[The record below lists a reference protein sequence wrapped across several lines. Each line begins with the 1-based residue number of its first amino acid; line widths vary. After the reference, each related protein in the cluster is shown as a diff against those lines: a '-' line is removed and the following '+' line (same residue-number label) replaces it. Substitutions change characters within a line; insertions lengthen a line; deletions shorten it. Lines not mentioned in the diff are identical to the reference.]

1 MRRSWTVE
9 RVLFALAGSLT
20 LASVLFAML
29 VSPWFLVL
37 AVLVGVNQLLY
48 VTAGI
53 CPASLVLERSTGL
66 ERGCVR

>member
-1 MRRSWTVE
+1 MS
-9 RVLFALAGSLT
+9 VLFAL
-20 LASVLFAML
+20 L

-48 VTAGI
+48 VTAGV
-53 CPASLVLERSTGL
+53 CPASLVLERATGI

>member
-1 MRRSWTVE
+1 MQRSWPLE
-9 RVLFALAGSLT
+9 RVLFALAGSIT
-20 LASVLFAML
+20 LVSVLCALL

-48 VTAGI
+48 VTTGV
-53 CPASLVLERSTGL
+53 CPASLVLERGTGI

>member
-1 MRRSWTVE
+1 MQRSWPLE
-9 RVLFALAGSLT
+9 RVLFALAGSMT
-20 LASVLFAML
+20 LPSVLCALL

-48 VTAGI
+48 VTTGV
-53 CPASLVLERSTGL
+53 CPASLVLERGTGI